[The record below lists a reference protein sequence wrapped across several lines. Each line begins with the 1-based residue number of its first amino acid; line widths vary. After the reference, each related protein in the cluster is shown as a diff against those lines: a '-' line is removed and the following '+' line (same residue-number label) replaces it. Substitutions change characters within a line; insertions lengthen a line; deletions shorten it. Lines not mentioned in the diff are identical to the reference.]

1 MPTSKTASCF
11 QLGVRFPDGSLQT
24 TAATGGSLKVNGISV
39 AAPNLID
46 SASVTFSVVG
56 SNISLAASGTV
67 TSFSASTLSPLFT
80 TSVATA
86 TTTPALTFSLSNAAG
101 GTVFGNNITG
111 AAGPAFTIAPVLGIP
126 GTSTGSIALA
136 SSTASGKFT
145 ITAPASTSTPTL
157 TLPITSNVLAGQFAG
172 DGVIFNSILNTA
184 SAAGTLTPTL
194 LTQTAYY
201 VLAGPGTAGPAATPT
216 FRALVAGDIP
226 PLSGLYLPLAGGT
239 MTGVLT
245 LEASAAGLKDAA
257 GSAGATGNLL
267 TINASGYPIWTAPAT
282 SGTVTSFSA
291 GNLSPLFTTSVATAT
306 TTPALTFAL
315 SNAAAGTVL
324 GNATGSA
331 AGPGY
336 TATPVLG
343 LNTSVAGTLG
353 LATSVAAGA
362 TITLQNLGALTAY
375 NFNLPLAVGA
385 TGSVLTS
392 QAGGSSAMTWTT
404 QAGLAVAWS
413 SFVAATASLT
423 LNNAAYT
430 TTFNQTSAANWTWA
444 NTTAATS
451 AQYSKYITY
460 TINSAQI
467 TGTLSNFP
475 VLISGTIADL
485 ATVAHGGLVQNASGY
500 DIIFSSTNVASGAGI
515 LNFEMVSYNATTG
528 AFAAYVQIP
537 SAAVGTAIY
546 ILFGNNTI
554 SSSQQNVAATW
565 NNGFLG
571 VWHFGTSSSLVLKD
585 STGNSTATN
594 HGGTATAG
602 PGAAGGALALAS
614 ASSQWVDTG
623 NLITGLN
630 AFTVEA
636 WLQPAAFD
644 TYFPLSNR
652 SSASTNGIFLL
663 TSGWASV
670 GYGNGG
676 FFYQE
681 CNTNPPTSSFNY
693 IAGAHTASASNA
705 IATYYNGASS
715 VGSTGSSGTQTTVA
729 DSGVNVNF
737 GKEQSSL
744 DYYNGAMAEVRIS
757 NVARTA
763 AWIAATYNNQNA
775 PSSFGAFGSTQ
786 STTAIATNQS
796 SPNLILAGTYWN
808 GSASAA
814 DNWTT
819 QVVIANV
826 VSGASTLAF
835 THTGSAGTASVS
847 VPNLSVVGTVIS
859 YDGNATVK
867 AGVPSILAA
876 PTKLTG
882 QQAAQSAVSIV
893 ASAAAGTWRISYVAY
908 ITQVDTV
915 SSVLGGV
922 TGFAVNFTDPDDS
935 VAKTSNPTTPTIS
948 AANTTG
954 TTVSG
959 NLYVY
964 AKAATAI
971 TYNFGYTTTGSGA
984 TAMSY
989 SIAVYAEYLG

>member
-444 NTTAATS
+444 NTTVATS
-451 AQYSKYITY
+451 ITTNASPLLEVAANY
-460 TINSAQI
+460 WTGAASAADTWTIGSSLVAGTNGASTLTIAHTGSTGNACVLIPTGVVGSGGVCGLGLGINTVGLAASGNTLYLKAGTTGQFGTINFQ
-467 TGTLSNFP
+467 L
-475 VLISGTIADL
+475 ADL
-485 ATVAHGGLVQNASGY
+485 GANNLSITRNSTGPTIQFYGSDASAACLA
-500 DIIFSSTNVASGAGI
+500 IAG
-515 LNFEMVSYNATTG
+515 EVTTG
-528 AFAAYVQIP
+528 AFPSITLCNNIVGSGSFTGTSGAQGIVFIGGNTLGQSNGGTFAPTSGNATFYGLQIAPVINQTGSASGSYTALKIAATETALLGTANKLIDCYAG
-537 SAAVGTAIY
+537 AAGTTQVFAVDNLGAMYLAKAAAGAPTSVGTA
-546 ILFGNNTI
+546 GTI
-554 SSSQQNVAATW
+554 GQIVRYGGVLYFCSVTGAAGSATW
-565 NNGFLG
+565 N
-571 VWHFGTSSSLVLKD
+571 SL
-585 STGNSTATN
+585 NMTA
-594 HGGTATAG
+594 
-602 PGAAGGALALAS
+602 
-614 ASSQWVDTG
+614 V
-623 NLITGLN
+623 
-630 AFTVEA
+630 
-636 WLQPAAFD
+636 
-644 TYFPLSNR
+644 
-652 SSASTNGIFLL
+652 
-663 TSGWASV
+663 
-670 GYGNGG
+670 
-676 FFYQE
+676 
-681 CNTNPPTSSFNY
+681 
-693 IAGAHTASASNA
+693 
-705 IATYYNGASS
+705 
-715 VGSTGSSGTQTTVA
+715 
-729 DSGVNVNF
+729 
-737 GKEQSSL
+737 
-744 DYYNGAMAEVRIS
+744 
-757 NVARTA
+757 
-763 AWIAATYNNQNA
+763 
-775 PSSFGAFGSTQ
+775 
-786 STTAIATNQS
+786 
-796 SPNLILAGTYWN
+796 
-808 GSASAA
+808 
-814 DNWTT
+814 
-819 QVVIANV
+819 
-826 VSGASTLAF
+826 
-835 THTGSAGTASVS
+835 
-847 VPNLSVVGTVIS
+847 
-859 YDGNATVK
+859 
-867 AGVPSILAA
+867 
-876 PTKLTG
+876 
-882 QQAAQSAVSIV
+882 
-893 ASAAAGTWRISYVAY
+893 
-908 ITQVDTV
+908 
-915 SSVLGGV
+915 
-922 TGFAVNFTDPDDS
+922 
-935 VAKTSNPTTPTIS
+935 
-948 AANTTG
+948 
-954 TTVSG
+954 
-959 NLYVY
+959 
-964 AKAATAI
+964 
-971 TYNFGYTTTGSGA
+971 
-984 TAMSY
+984 
-989 SIAVYAEYLG
+989 